1 MGAILDAALEYAEA
15 GYAVIPVK
23 RSDKTPYTENGL
35 LDASTDPEV
44 IRKWWKKF
52 PSANVAIACGNV
64 SGNLFAIDVDIKPEK
79 NKHGDFS
86 LENWQANFGRFPET
100 VIQKTGSGGLHYF
113 FRCDRITEFKNKVEA
128 IPAVDIRGD
137 GAYVVVSPSIYED
150 GRTYEWEHG
159 VSITDKEEVAEAND
173 SVIKLLEL
181 NRKNAP
187 KSQTDTAQP
196 FNVRNAKSGN
206 RNDTI
211 FRFASGDCGR
221 GVPYDICL
229 EEALKLNERYCDPP
243 LDDNEVIKTVQS
255 AYKYE
260 PDAETIFGS
269 AEDVDEDGA
278 YKPKLPAELSHDYLL
293 SPPPPKDPIITNFL
307 REGEAMLLSGNP
319 KAGKSFLIV
328 QLALAVATGRK
339 WIGAGCKKHK
349 VLYIDGELSP
359 EMTADRIKGLRE
371 FMAMNYFPE
380 NLNVINTKQVDVT
393 LKDVADD
400 FAHGL
405 RSEKLVII
413 DPLYMFLNSDE
424 NDNSQMKKEMEHIR
438 RITATGTAVVVVHH
452 MSKGIQSGKLSID
465 RASGAGVLGRFFD
478 SILTLNLLNR
488 EPTDPA
494 RPERVEADTRSFM
507 QPNPINLWFDGHHS
521 VDGEGILAGRDLND
535 PKKSVIDQ
543 KNANDSGKLNH
554 CFAWL
559 KDNNKLQ
566 PDGGFTI
573 DSMMEA
579 YAQNYKRIARTT
591 LTGQLERAGYVKK
604 QGRIEET
611 SGGKTTFRYKNIYYH
626 DGAEI
631 KESENGPSA

>member
-35 LDASTDPEV
+35 LDASTDSEV

-79 NKHGDFS
+79 DKHGDFS

-113 FRCDRITEFKNKVEA
+113 FRCNRIAEFKNKVEA

-187 KSQTDTAQP
+187 KSPTDTAQP

-269 AEDVDEDGA
+269 AEDVGEDGA
-278 YKPKLPAELSHDYLL
+278 YKPKLPAELSREFLL
-293 SPPPPKDPIITNFL
+293 NPPPPKDPIVEGFL

-319 KAGKSFLIV
+319 KAGKSYLIV
-328 QLALAVATGRK
+328 QLALSIAIGSK
-339 WIGAGCKKHK
+339 WLGKKCKKYK
-349 VLYIDGELSP
+349 VLYIDGELTP
-359 EMTADRIKGLRE
+359 ETTAERIADLRKL
-371 FMAMNYFPE
+371 MAMNYFPE
-380 NLNVINTKQVDVT
+380 NLHVINTKRVSAT

-400 FAHGL
+400 FTHGV
-405 RSEKLVII
+405 RSENLVII
-413 DPLYMFLNSDE
+413 DPLYLFIDSDE
-424 NDNSQMKKEMEHIR
+424 NDNSQMKKEMEQIR
-438 RITATGTAVVVVHH
+438 RITSTGTAVVVVHH
-452 MSKGIQSGKLSID
+452 MAKGIQSGKLSID

-478 SILTLNLLNR
+478 SILTLNLLNI

-507 QPNPINLWFDGHHS
+507 QPNPINLWFDGHHYLA
-521 VDGEGILAGRDLND
+521 DDKILGNRELFD
-535 PKKSVIDQ
+535 PKKSAIRI
-543 KNANDSGKLNH
+543 KNADDAGKLNH
-554 CFAWL
+554 CYVWM
-559 KDNNKLQ
+559 KENNKLR

-573 DSMMEA
+573 ENMQEA
-579 YAQNYKRIARTT
+579 IAQNYKPIARTT
-591 LTGQLERAGYVKK
+591 LTGQLERAGYIKK
-604 QGRIEET
+604 QGRIEDA
-611 SGGKTTFRYKNIYYH
+611 SGGRIVKRIKNIYYP

-631 KESENGPSA
+631 KEDS